1 LRRGEREGF
10 FGCGYAALGNNHF
23 MIQFSEKRAEA
34 EDWKLT
40 TKKEIS
46 PLIQSDTVS
55 PARKPEETQE
65 ASTYR

>member
-1 LRRGEREGF
+1 
-10 FGCGYAALGNNHF
+10 
-23 MIQFSEKRAEA
+23 MIQFSEKHAEA
-34 EDWKLT
+34 EDWKRT
-40 TKKEIS
+40 TKKETS